1 MTTEQ
6 ITALATLLG
15 GEQNATQSTTVI
27 GPWEVGKTYF
37 IQTVTW
43 AYTGTLVSAGSLE
56 LTLKDAA
63 LIPDTG
69 RFANALKDED
79 FSEVEPYP
87 SGREIII
94 GRNSVVSSCKITKPQ
109 LSQK

>member
-6 ITALATLLG
+6 ITALATLLS
-15 GEQNATQSTTVI
+15 GEQASTQPVSSS

-43 AYTGTLVSAGSLE
+43 AYTGTLVGAGPLE

-69 RFANALKDED
+69 RFTDALKNED

-87 SGREIII
+87 SGREVII
-94 GRNSVVSSCKITKPQ
+94 GRYSVVSSSKITKPQ
-109 LSQK
+109 ISQK